1 MNIII
6 PLAGKSQRF
15 KKSGFKK
22 DKFLLKIGEQSII
35 EKVISMFD
43 ANKDNFFFIISN
55 KQNKKEIE
63 NHLNNLVKKK
73 SIIVINENSLGP
85 VKSIL
90 LASKKIP
97 NNQEVIISYCD
108 FYVDWDYE
116 FFKRNLHNVE
126 ANFPAFK
133 GFHPA
138 SFGNTY
144 YAYMKLDK
152 DNFLLKLREKKVL
165 PIKDL

>member
-55 KQNKKEIE
+55 KQNKKKIE
-63 NHLNNLVKKK
+63 NHLNN
-73 SIIVINENSLGP
+73 
-85 VKSIL
+85 
-90 LASKKIP
+90 
-97 NNQEVIISYCD
+97 
-108 FYVDWDYE
+108 
-116 FFKRNLHNVE
+116 
-126 ANFPAFK
+126 
-133 GFHPA
+133 
-138 SFGNTY
+138 
-144 YAYMKLDK
+144 
-152 DNFLLKLREKKVL
+152 
-165 PIKDL
+165 